1 VFGDTFGSFLLTPL
15 SDIVRKVDLR
25 IGKDVVIESKKR
37 GDKAGI

>member
-1 VFGDTFGSFLLTPL
+1 MSVWRHIWIISVDA
-15 SDIVRKVDLR
+15 IVRKVDLR